1 METIFAPWRGE
12 YINGIG
18 NHAKNPDNPQEC
30 VFCSAIKATDD
41 FERYIIYRGINAFVI
56 LNLYPY
62 NNGHMLIIPYN
73 HVSDLSQLNTE
84 THHEMMDLIV
94 KAQKVLQ
101 DVYHPHGMNIG
112 ANIGTAAGA
121 GIDQHLHFH
130 ILPRWTADV
139 NFMTTIGQTRV
150 IPEKL
155 DETWKKIRTSW
166 QKID

>member
-1 METIFAPWRGE
+1 
-12 YINGIG
+12 
-18 NHAKNPDNPQEC
+18 
-30 VFCSAIKATDD
+30 
-41 FERYIIYRGINAFVI
+41 
-56 LNLYPY
+56 
-62 NNGHMLIIPYN
+62 MLIIPYN

-155 DETWKKIRTSW
+155 DETWKKIRASW